1 MGKTDTNTLLDFY
14 NMLLEAER
22 AGVTVLSE
30 MNKQVEDQRLKPI
43 LEKFLRDEGVNCRIL
58 VSLIHD
64 LNAKPSDKTGAFVDK
79 IRALDNLDE
88 KIQLLIRGQSWVA
101 RKIREFQS
109 HLLTGSAYLF
119 MDAIKVQHE
128 ENVDTLKKIFR
139 WIEIHWFLYL
149 TYSSCIQTIK

>member
-30 MNKQVEDQRLKPI
+30 MNKQVENQRLKPI

-79 IRALDNLDE
+79 IRALDDLDE
-88 KIQLLIRGQSWVA
+88 KIQLLIRGQAWVA

-109 HLLTGSAYLF
+109 HLPIGSAYLF

-128 ENVDTLKKIFR
+128 ENVDTLKKYFD
-139 WIEIHWFLYL
+139 E
-149 TYSSCIQTIK
+149 

>member
-1 MGKTDTNTLLDFY
+1 MNETETTTLLNFF

-22 AGVTVLSE
+22 AGVTVLNE
-30 MNKQVEDQRLKPI
+30 LNMQVENRRFKPI

-88 KIQLLIRGQSWVA
+88 KIQLLIRGQAWVA
-101 RKIREFQS
+101 RKIKEFRFN
-109 HLLTGSAYLF
+109 LPAGSTYLF
-119 MDAIKVQHE
+119 LEAIKVQHE
-128 ENVDTLKKIFR
+128 ENVDTLKKYFD
-139 WIEIHWFLYL
+139 
-149 TYSSCIQTIK
+149 K

>member
-1 MGKTDTNTLLDFY
+1 MSKIDTNTFLDFY

-30 MNKQVEDQRLKPI
+30 MNKQVGDQRLKPI

-64 LNAKPSDKTGAFVDK
+64 LNAEPSDKTGAFVDK

-88 KIQLLIRGQSWVA
+88 KIQLLIRGQEWVA

-109 HLLTGSAYLF
+109 HLPAGSAFLF

-128 ENVDTLKKIFR
+128 ENVDTLKKYFNR
-139 WIEIHWFLYL
+139 
-149 TYSSCIQTIK
+149 

>member
-1 MGKTDTNTLLDFY
+1 MSETEITALLDFY

-88 KIQLLIRGQSWVA
+88 KIQLLIRGQAWVA
-101 RKIREFQS
+101 RKIKEFRFN
-109 HLLTGSAYLF
+109 LPAGSTYLF
-119 MDAIKVQHE
+119 LEAIKVQHE
-128 ENVDTLKKIFR
+128 ENVDTLKKYFD
-139 WIEIHWFLYL
+139 
-149 TYSSCIQTIK
+149 K

>member
-30 MNKQVEDQRLKPI
+30 MNKQMENQRLKPI

-79 IRALDNLDE
+79 IRALDDLDE
-88 KIQLLIRGQSWVA
+88 KIQLLIRGQEWVA
-101 RKIREFQS
+101 RKIQEFQS
-109 HLLTGSAYLF
+109 HLPTGSAYLF
-119 MDAIKVQHE
+119 MDAIKAQHE
-128 ENVDTLKKIFR
+128 ENVDTLRK
-139 WIEIHWFLYL
+139 
-149 TYSSCIQTIK
+149 YSDE

>member
-1 MGKTDTNTLLDFY
+1 MSKTDTNTLLDFY

-30 MNKQVEDQRLKPI
+30 MNKQIEVQRLKPI

-88 KIQLLIRGQSWVA
+88 KIQLLIRGQAWVA
-101 RKIREFQS
+101 RKIREFQNP
-109 HLLTGSAYLF
+109 HPTGSPFLF
-119 MDAIKVQHE
+119 MEAIKVQHE
-128 ENVDTLKKIFR
+128 ENVDTLKKYFD
-139 WIEIHWFLYL
+139 
-149 TYSSCIQTIK
+149 K